1 MIHNSIFIMLSAIKL
16 TMRDKGLGMKI
27 SVIQKYKSIPAG
39 LEFDLPDFSILTGK
53 NGSGKSHLLEVMA
66 SQQSSKVMVEGSVLN
81 NILHVGYNGLNPQV
95 DVRCE
100 SAQLI
105 QNANNFW
112 NPINSIIQHYRVNF
126 LGRHAFGDIVD
137 EYINNHFGHD
147 QMRNAI
153 LRNVL
158 KKSGKNFEDLT
169 ELDIYNNMSFSENNS
184 GTLFFSQCA
193 MIFKAYHVRWTKN
206 KFNKFL
212 LSEESVEGLTFL
224 SDEEFLKKNGPP
236 PWELINEI
244 LARASLP
251 YEFPNPNLGDAD
263 LAYTLKLVDK
273 STGTDISVNDLS
285 SGEKVLMSLALAIYN
300 TQEGGARPQLLLL
313 DEPDAPLHPQYSKLL
328 IETVIE
334 TIVERAGVKV
344 VMTTHSPAT
353 VAMAPDNSVYE
364 ISRDDK
370 IPTMISNSRAVS
382 ILTQGIGFL
391 RVSYEKRRQIFVE
404 SKYDVIY
411 FERLFDALSRKH
423 AYSYQPIFMEPHSG
437 TSNCADVISIV
448 DKLRG
453 AGNDFAWGIVDFDG
467 ANKSGDGVLVLGEN
481 MRYAIENYLLDPIY
495 IVLSLIRYG
504 KAKYLDFGIST
515 RTTYPDAANLTSDE
529 CQALIDS
536 FIVRIGLSL
545 DNLIPVTLENGYQLN
560 YPNAFLMHQGHDYE
574 SLIQENFPELRA
586 ISRGQGDSVLKLRLA
601 EVIAEFPQFL
611 PIEIGA
617 LFASMDEPRS
627 DPQDAPDKI
636 KLVPTPY
643 G

>member
-1 MIHNSIFIMLSAIKL
+1 
-16 TMRDKGLGMKI
+16 MRV
-27 SVIQKYKSIPAG
+27 SVTQKYKSIPLG
-39 LEFDLPDFSILTGK
+39 LEFDLPDFCILTGK
-53 NGSGKSHLLEVMA
+53 NGSGKSHLLEAMSNQQF
-66 SQQSSKVMVEGSVLN
+66 SQIMVHGRTLT

-95 DVRCE
+95 DERCE

-105 QNANNFW
+105 QNANYW
-112 NPINSIIQHYRVNF
+112 WSQIQSIIQHYKTNF
-126 LGRHAFGDIVD
+126 LGKQTFLDIVG
-137 EYINNHFGHD
+137 EYVVPHFGYEPI
-147 QMRNAI
+147 RNSV

-158 KKSGKNFEDLT
+158 RKSGKNFEEITEADL
-169 ELDIYNNMSFSENNS
+169 YNNMSFAENNN

-193 MIFKAYHVRWTKN
+193 MIFKAYHIRWTKN

-212 LSEESVEGLTFL
+212 LSEGNLDGLTFL

-251 YEFPNPNLGDAD
+251 YEFSNPNLGDAE

-300 TQEGGARPQLLLL
+300 TQEGGTRPELLLL

-364 ISRDDK
+364 ISRDTK
-370 IPTMISNSRAVS
+370 IPMMISNSRAVS

-411 FERLFDALSRKH
+411 FEKLFDALRRKH
-423 AYSYQPIFMEPHSG
+423 MYSYQPIFMEPHSG
-437 TSNCADVISIV
+437 TSNCTDVITIV
-448 DKLRG
+448 DKLRL
-453 AGNDFAWGIVDFDG
+453 AGNDLAWGIVDFDG
-467 ANKSGDGVLVLGEN
+467 ANKTKGAILVLGEN
-481 MRYAIENYLLDPIY
+481 KRYAIENYLLDPIY
-495 IVLSLIRYG
+495 VVLSLIRYG
-504 KAKYLDFGIST
+504 KATYQEFGVST
-515 RTTYPDAANLTSDE
+515 WITYPDAAYLTQAE
-529 CQALIDS
+529 CQSLIDN
-536 FIVRIGLSL
+536 FILKIGFKL
-545 DNLIPVTLENGYQLN
+545 DDLITVSLENGFQLD
-560 YPNAFLMHQGHDYE
+560 YPQAFLMHQGHSYE
-574 SLIQENFPELRA
+574 TLIQELIPGLRA
-586 ISRGQGDSVLKLRLA
+586 ISKGQGDSGLKLGLA

-611 PIEIGA
+611 PLEIGE

-627 DPQDAPDKI
+627 ELQNAHQ
-636 KLVPTPY
+636 LTSEYV
-643 G
+643 